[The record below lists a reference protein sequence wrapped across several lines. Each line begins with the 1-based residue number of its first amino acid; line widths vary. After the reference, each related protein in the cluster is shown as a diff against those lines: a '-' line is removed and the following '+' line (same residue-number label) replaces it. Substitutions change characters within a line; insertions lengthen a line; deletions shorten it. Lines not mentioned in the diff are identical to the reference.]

1 MSEQI
6 LKALMELF
14 AIIGRPESDS
24 NDRRSVV
31 ESFLKRQL
39 NLELV
44 SDYLDVFDAYYSKH
58 QALQIE
64 RGDRRIGPDSVK
76 ILRICN
82 DINKELTQKQKFIV
96 VVQLFEFV
104 KADKRNISEQ
114 ENEFIEIVTD
124 SFYIT
129 REEQN
134 LLREFTVNSFKNVPA
149 NRELLVINNKKT
161 PPDNGC
167 KFLYSEFMDGHLWII
182 HAATANMYFLR
193 YIGENEMYL
202 NGQLLQQDKVYVL
215 NPGTSIRNH
224 LIKPLYFSDIVSK
237 FQEDQQQKRIV
248 FEVNDIS
255 YKFKSGKTGLFPMS
269 FKEESGHLI
278 GIMGASGAGKSTL
291 LNILNGSAPPTTGEV
306 LINGNNIF
314 GEKEKTE
321 GLIGHVSQDDLLIEE
336 LTVFENLYYNAKLCF
351 DNYSRE
357 ELINTVDNM
366 LQILGLFDIKD
377 IQVGTPLNKK
387 ISGGQRKRLNIALE
401 LIREPAVL
409 FLDEPTSGLSSRDSE
424 NIMDL
429 LKDLTLKGKL
439 VFVVIHQPSS
449 DIFKMFDN
457 LLFLDTGGYLIYN
470 GNPIDSIM
478 YFKTR
483 VHHANW
489 SESECHVCG
498 NVNPEQIFNIVD
510 SLVIDEYGK
519 ETRTRK
525 ISPREWNKICIQSA
539 STLEEDIKPAAEL
552 PSIFFKVPNKIK
564 QFLVFVKRDIL
575 AKLANHQYLIIT
587 FLEAPV
593 LALILSY
600 IIKYYNVSETELNAY
615 SFIENSNLPVY
626 IFMAVIIAIF
636 MGLTVSSE
644 EIIKDRKI
652 LKREAFL
659 NLSWASY
666 LFSKVAVMLTIS
678 AIQAL
683 TFVLIGNS
691 IIEIKGMYFHY
702 WILLFS
708 AWASSNIMGLLIS
721 DSFKTVVTIYI
732 LIPFLVI
739 PQILLS
745 GVLVKFEKLN
755 PQISSPSKI
764 PFYGEMM
771 IARWGYEALTV
782 NQFMENKYDKIFYN
796 DNRVMSLAEYKKN
809 YWIKNLQNK
818 IDFLN
823 KNYSN
828 PEYKIQNENYLI
840 LLHNELKKE
849 LVMLKSLNNKAIQNI
864 DYTYVDSLYM
874 DGLNSRILA
883 ATDEL
888 TLLINRIYIKIYNEA
903 NDRRDNLI
911 RDMQR
916 SPEGKELFQ
925 LLKRNYHN
933 DKLTEFVENN
943 NEIVRIIEYKGK
955 LYQKIDPIYM
965 APEEKFIKAHF
976 YAPYKRVFGNLYDTF
991 WINTIVIWIFS
1002 IAMFVIL
1009 YFRGLKKLL
1018 DFVEQLSERWFKK
1031 SEELS

>member
-14 AIIGRPESDS
+14 AIIARPESDG

-31 ESFLKRQL
+31 KSFLIRQL
-39 NLELV
+39 NQELV

-96 VVQLFEFV
+96 LVQLFEFA
-104 KADKRNISEQ
+104 KADKHEISEQ
-114 ENEFIEIVTD
+114 ELEFIEVVTD

-134 LLREFTVNSFKNVPA
+134 LLKDFTTYSFDNIPSNHA
-149 NRELLVINNKKT
+149 ILVVNNKKGT
-161 PPDNGC
+161 PKGEN
-167 KFLYSEFMDGHLWII
+167 KYLYSEFLDGHLWII
-182 HAATANMYFLR
+182 HVATANMYFLR

-202 NGQLLQQDKVYVL
+202 NGQILQQDKVYVL

-224 LIKPLYFSDIVSK
+224 LVKPLYFSDIVNK
-237 FQEDQQQKRIV
+237 FKEDQQQQRIV
-248 FEVNDIS
+248 FEAKAIS
-255 YKFKSGKTGLFPMS
+255 YKFKTGKTGLYPLS
-269 FKEESGHLI
+269 FKEESGRLI

-291 LNILNGSAPPTTGEV
+291 LNLLNGSTPPTTGEV
-306 LINGNNIF
+306 LINGKNIHT
-314 GEKEKTE
+314 EKEKTK

-351 DNYSRE
+351 DCYSKN
-357 ELINTVDNM
+357 ELKNAVDNM
-366 LQILGLFDIKD
+366 LHNLGLYEIKD

-478 YFKTR
+478 YFKSR

-489 SESECHVCG
+489 AESECHVCG
-498 NVNPEQIFNIVD
+498 NVTPEQIFNIVE

-525 ISPREWNKICIQSA
+525 ISPRAWNKIYNESA
-539 STLEEDIKPAAEL
+539 QLEASDIKPAVDL
-552 PSIFFKVPNKIK
+552 PSVFFKVPNKLK

-575 AKLANHQYLIIT
+575 AKIANTQYLVIT
-587 FLEAPV
+587 FLEAPL

-600 IIKYYNVSETELNAY
+600 IIKYYNVSETEANTY
-615 SFIENSNLPVY
+615 SFLENSNLPVY
-626 IFMAVIIAIF
+626 LFMAVIIAIF
-636 MGLTVSSE
+636 MGLTLSSE

-666 LFSKVAVMLTIS
+666 LSSKVAVMLAIS
-678 AIQAL
+678 AIQAF

-691 IIEIKGMYFHY
+691 IIEIKGMYFYY
-702 WILLFS
+702 WMLLFS

-739 PQILLS
+739 PQIMLS
-745 GVLVKFEKLN
+745 GVMVKYEKLN
-755 PQISSPSKI
+755 PKISSPSKI
-764 PFYGEMM
+764 PWYGEGM
-771 IARWGYEALTV
+771 IARWGYEALAV
-782 NQFMENKYDKIFYN
+782 NQFMENDYDKIFYQE
-796 DNRVMSLAEYKKN
+796 NRVMSLAEYKKN

-818 IDFLN
+818 IDFLSG
-823 KNYSN
+823 NYDK
-828 PEYKIQNENYLI
+828 PELKTKNENYLT
-840 LLHNELKKE
+840 LLHNELKTE
-849 LVMLKSLNNKAIQNI
+849 LLLLKTLNNRAIQNI
-864 DYTYVDSLYM
+864 DYPYIDSL
-874 DGLNSRILA
+874 NTASINRRILA
-883 ATDEL
+883 ETDTL
-888 TLLINRIYIKIYNEA
+888 TRLINRIYIKIYNEA

-916 SPEGKELFQ
+916 TSEQKKLFQ
-925 LLKRNYHN
+925 ETKSNYHN

-965 APEEKFIKAHF
+965 VPDHKFLKAHF
-976 YAPYKRVFGNLYDTF
+976 YAPYKRLFGSLNNTF
-991 WINTIVIWIFS
+991 WVNTLVIWFFS
-1002 IAMFVIL
+1002 VVMFIIL
-1009 YFRGLKKLL
+1009 YFRGLKRIL
-1018 DFVEQLSERWFKK
+1018 DFFEQLSERWKK
-1031 SEELS
+1031 NSEE